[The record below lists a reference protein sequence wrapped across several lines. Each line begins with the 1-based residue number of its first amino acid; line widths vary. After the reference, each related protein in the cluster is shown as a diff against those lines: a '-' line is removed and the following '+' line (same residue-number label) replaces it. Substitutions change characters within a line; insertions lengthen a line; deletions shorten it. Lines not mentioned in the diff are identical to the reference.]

1 MRSTNVSFF
10 FFLFFSF
17 FILAV
22 VDVPVND
29 IRPIY
34 PASIYSRP
42 MDVSVQNTF
51 VHCPINRF
59 FLVLFAV
66 RHQRQTHSFISD
78 DEVACCFRFRFGA
91 LVADCRLQMDFRGR

>member
-1 MRSTNVSFF
+1 MFLSFF
-10 FFLFFSF
+10 FFSF

-59 FLVLFAV
+59 FFGFVCGSSPTADTQF
-66 RHQRQTHSFISD
+66 H
-78 DEVACCFRFRFGA
+78 FRR
-91 LVADCRLQMDFRGR
+91 